1 MRRWIVVPALMFAF
15 ASSAHAAPGD
25 PRLVQGILEWPAK
38 LTVEPFVVVRTED
51 GRWYYAEIKAA
62 KRLESAPLTAGAR
75 VAVLGTEAT
84 RPHEIT
90 AIALGSGDAAAL
102 AMALMPHV
110 GPAVAASAPPSP
122 PAAESPS
129 PPKPTATEPPPTPK
143 TIARPEPPTATVP
156 APATAPAPPTKALEP
171 STSHSTP
178 LANPHVA
185 EKPKEK
191 LTPVKTTAPAD
202 PIGQSKPSPS
212 VSAGPAS
219 TRWTE
224 LRGTVHAVAGHWV
237 VVRADDGQS
246 VLVDFSA
253 LRGAAASLTP
263 GSPIVVYGT
272 RGEEKFQAVG
282 IVQQET
288 RPPAKP
294 VAVPPRP

>member
-1 MRRWIVVPALMFAF
+1 MRRWIVVPALMFAL

-25 PRLVQGILEWPAK
+25 PRLIQGILEWPAK
-38 LTVEPFVVVRTED
+38 LTVEPFVVVRTDD
-51 GRWYYAEIKAA
+51 GRWCYAEIKAA

-84 RPHEIT
+84 RPHEVT

-110 GPAVAASAPPSP
+110 NPTAVVSAPPPAPTAEP
-122 PAAESPS
+122 PSPS
-129 PPKPTATEPPPTPK
+129 KPVATEPPQTPK
-143 TIARPEPPTATVP
+143 TVAKPEPAAATWAPTP
-156 APATAPAPPTKALEP
+156 PATAPQPPA
-171 STSHSTP
+171 SDSTP
-178 LANPHVA
+178 PANPQVA

-282 IVQQET
+282 IVQQGT